1 MPIGPQLRVY
11 LAGKLAV
18 LVVIRVAN
26 TLGAMTV
33 YSNLTASR
41 SGFRSSSMRSERLLR
56 VAMMMTVWSFGCLC
70 YGQTEQQKFTVNVA
84 EGIAVTTPPQPE
96 INIELTPGFDAF
108 PVQLWNVR
116 SNSVAGAVVEFATS
130 GAFAHE
136 TMTGVKV
143 DAGLDVAISSST
155 GPSNWLVTQGSDNSS
170 YATGDESAV
179 VQIVADGVG
188 TAQVGLTMRF
198 VQSSLE
204 VIPVGEYSSTV
215 TCTVA
220 LP

>member
-1 MPIGPQLRVY
+1 
-11 LAGKLAV
+11 
-18 LVVIRVAN
+18 
-26 TLGAMTV
+26 MTV
-33 YSNLTASR
+33 YSNLTANR
-41 SGFRSSSMRSERLLR
+41 SGFQSSRLRSEQLFR
-56 VAMMMTVWSFGCLC
+56 VAMVMTLWSFGCLC

-84 EGIAVTTPPQPE
+84 EGIALTTPPQPVV
-96 INIELTPGFDAF
+96 NFELTPGSDAI
-108 PVQLWNVR
+108 PVQLWNVK
-116 SNSVAGAVVEFATS
+116 SNSVTGVVIEFAIS

-136 TMTGVKV
+136 SMTGVKV
-143 DAGLDVAISSST
+143 DAGLDVAISSSS
-155 GPSNWLVTQGSDNSS
+155 GSSDWLVTQGSDNSS

-188 TAQVGLTMRF
+188 AARVGLTMRF

-215 TCTVA
+215 ICTVS